1 MESLI
6 AWYQN
11 GDPNK
16 KVPKLIVGLMG
27 GFAGGCSVFGNAP
40 LDVIKTRM
48 QGLEAKKYKTTLD
61 CALCQTN
68 YGQKGLKA
76 FYKGTIPRLVRSVLN
91 VGITFMVYDS
101 IMESINRFLIE

>member
-6 AWYQN
+6 DWYRN

-16 KVPKLIVGLMG
+16 KVPKIIIGLMG

-61 CALCQTN
+61 CARQIMV
-68 YGQKGLKA
+68 KEGLKA

-91 VGITFMVYDS
+91 VGITFIVYDS
-101 IMESINRFLIE
+101 IMESINGFLKE

>member
-6 AWYQN
+6 DWYRN

-16 KVPKLIVGLMG
+16 KVPKIIVGLMG

-48 QGLEAKKYKTTLD
+48 QGLEAKKSTFD
-61 CALCQTN
+61 CARQIMV
-68 YGQKGLKA
+68 KEGLKA

-101 IMESINRFLIE
+101 IMESMDRFLKE